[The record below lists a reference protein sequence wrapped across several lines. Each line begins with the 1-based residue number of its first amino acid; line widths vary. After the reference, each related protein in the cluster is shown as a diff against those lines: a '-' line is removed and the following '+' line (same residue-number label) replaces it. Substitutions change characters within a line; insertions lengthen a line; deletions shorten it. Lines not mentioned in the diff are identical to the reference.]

1 MKTIKEMLQDIMT
14 AKGYDCQRLAKALE
28 VDKSQVSRWLSGS
41 IPKPCN
47 LRRIEKLYKE
57 INDEENKCIDKQKPF

>member
-1 MKTIKEMLQDIMT
+1 MKTIKEMLQEIME

-41 IPKPCN
+41 TPKPYN
-47 LRRIEKLYKE
+47 LRKIKELY
-57 INDEENKCIDKQKPF
+57 DKAKNPGV

>member
-1 MKTIKEMLQDIMT
+1 MKTIKEMLKEIME

-41 IPKPCN
+41 TPKPYN
-47 LRRIEKLYKE
+47 LRKIEKLYKE
-57 INDEENKCIDKQKPF
+57 IK